1 MAIFGAAKSILSPH
15 LVDWYTDIY
24 TNVYGYDNLY
34 KQVLSQFNT
43 YLKEMVN
50 SLQFTAFTNTILTI
64 GVVLMLFY
72 FFTDLTEKAAMN
84 QLSTLQLGKSF
95 CAALGTIFI
104 MFHSKNIFI
113 FLMNMVESLNDS
125 LTIGARGHMIVS
137 NILTND
143 ITQLLLSRCVAEH
156 FSVWAILGYT
166 LTALLLMLVSLAVRM
181 YILYFATTRVLQ
193 MFIYYMFAPIGLA
206 DIFENGPGGTINTRS
221 SGFKYL
227 KTIIALMMQI
237 MVITVICQVY
247 PNITIAVNAGYFA
260 DAGDDELQK
269 QQEEKK
275 SNSKKDSTD
284 KNKTEGSDDMEE
296 DEVEKLE
303 STAAFYPLKKF
314 EYTDHQASI
323 REIIVNGVNDIK
335 ESLSKL
341 HDMLSGDEDDEK
353 DSNEDTSQTDES
365 AIKDDEIYPLI
376 FDAKDDKKDNA
387 VISNVGTI
395 VNHDKEKE
403 IIENSD
409 YRMTIQSTERFFDWC
424 TGSDGS
430 KEMLLLILLV
440 AKVLL
445 ISTSAQMCNSLL
457 GTSIEGE
464 GEVYGKIF
472 SKYVYYY
479 IRWNVF

>member
-247 PNITIAVNAGYFA
+247 PNMTIAVNAGYFA

-335 ESLSKL
+335 ESMSKL

-457 GTSIEGE
+457 GTSI
-464 GEVYGKIF
+464 
-472 SKYVYYY
+472 
-479 IRWNVF
+479 

>member
-125 LTIGARGHMIVS
+125 LTIGAMGHMIVS

-457 GTSIEGE
+457 GTSI
-464 GEVYGKIF
+464 
-472 SKYVYYY
+472 
-479 IRWNVF
+479 

>member
-409 YRMTIQSTERFFDWC
+409 YRMTIRSTERFFDWC

-457 GTSIEGE
+457 GTSI
-464 GEVYGKIF
+464 
-472 SKYVYYY
+472 
-479 IRWNVF
+479 

>member
-275 SNSKKDSTD
+275 SNSKKDSAD

-335 ESLSKL
+335 KSMSKL
-341 HDMLSGDEDDEK
+341 HDMLSGDENDKE

-395 VNHDKEKE
+395 VNHDREKE

-457 GTSIEGE
+457 GTSI
-464 GEVYGKIF
+464 
-472 SKYVYYY
+472 
-479 IRWNVF
+479 

>member
-275 SNSKKDSTD
+275 SNSKKDSAD

-341 HDMLSGDEDDEK
+341 HDMLSGDEDDKE

-457 GTSIEGE
+457 GTSI
-464 GEVYGKIF
+464 
-472 SKYVYYY
+472 
-479 IRWNVF
+479 

>member
-166 LTALLLMLVSLAVRM
+166 LTALLLMLVSLAVRI

-335 ESLSKL
+335 KSLSKL

-395 VNHDKEKE
+395 VNHDREKE

-457 GTSIEGE
+457 GTSI
-464 GEVYGKIF
+464 
-472 SKYVYYY
+472 
-479 IRWNVF
+479 

>member
-95 CAALGTIFI
+95 CAAIGTIFI

-457 GTSIEGE
+457 GTSI
-464 GEVYGKIF
+464 
-472 SKYVYYY
+472 
-479 IRWNVF
+479 

>member
-72 FFTDLTEKAAMN
+72 FFADLTEKAAMN

-335 ESLSKL
+335 ESMSKL
-341 HDMLSGDEDDEK
+341 HDMLSGDEDDKE

-395 VNHDKEKE
+395 VNHDREKE

-457 GTSIEGE
+457 GTSI
-464 GEVYGKIF
+464 
-472 SKYVYYY
+472 
-479 IRWNVF
+479 

>member
-206 DIFENGPGGTINTRS
+206 NIFENGPGGTINTRS

-260 DAGDDELQK
+260 DVGDDELQK

-457 GTSIEGE
+457 GTSI
-464 GEVYGKIF
+464 
-472 SKYVYYY
+472 
-479 IRWNVF
+479 

>member
-125 LTIGARGHMIVS
+125 LTIGARGHMIIS

-275 SNSKKDSTD
+275 SNSKKDSAD

-335 ESLSKL
+335 ESMSKL
-341 HDMLSGDEDDEK
+341 HDMLSGDEDDKE

-395 VNHDKEKE
+395 VNHDREKE

-457 GTSIEGE
+457 GTSI
-464 GEVYGKIF
+464 
-472 SKYVYYY
+472 
-479 IRWNVF
+479 

>member
-275 SNSKKDSTD
+275 SNSKKDSAD

-335 ESLSKL
+335 ESMSKL
-341 HDMLSGDEDDEK
+341 HDMLSGDEDDKE

-395 VNHDKEKE
+395 VNHDREKE

-445 ISTSAQMCNSLL
+445 IRTSAQMCNSLL
-457 GTSIEGE
+457 GTSI
-464 GEVYGKIF
+464 
-472 SKYVYYY
+472 
-479 IRWNVF
+479 

>member
-84 QLSTLQLGKSF
+84 QLSILQLGKSF

-395 VNHDKEKE
+395 VNHDREKE

-457 GTSIEGE
+457 GTSI
-464 GEVYGKIF
+464 
-472 SKYVYYY
+472 
-479 IRWNVF
+479 

>member
-353 DSNEDTSQTDES
+353 DSNEDTSQIDES

-457 GTSIEGE
+457 GTSI
-464 GEVYGKIF
+464 
-472 SKYVYYY
+472 
-479 IRWNVF
+479 

>member
-221 SGFKYL
+221 SGF

-457 GTSIEGE
+457 GTSI
-464 GEVYGKIF
+464 
-472 SKYVYYY
+472 
-479 IRWNVF
+479 

>member
-50 SLQFTAFTNTILTI
+50 SLQFTAFTNTIMTI

-260 DAGDDELQK
+260 DVGDDELQK

-457 GTSIEGE
+457 GTSI
-464 GEVYGKIF
+464 
-472 SKYVYYY
+472 
-479 IRWNVF
+479 

>member
-193 MFIYYMFAPIGLA
+193 MFIYYMFVPIGLA

-457 GTSIEGE
+457 GTSI
-464 GEVYGKIF
+464 
-472 SKYVYYY
+472 
-479 IRWNVF
+479 

>member
-50 SLQFTAFTNTILTI
+50 SLQFIAFTNTILTI

-335 ESLSKL
+335 ESMSKL
-341 HDMLSGDEDDEK
+341 HDMLSGDEDDKE

-395 VNHDKEKE
+395 VNHDREKE

-457 GTSIEGE
+457 GTSI
-464 GEVYGKIF
+464 
-472 SKYVYYY
+472 
-479 IRWNVF
+479 

>member
-269 QQEEKK
+269 QQEAKK

-395 VNHDKEKE
+395 VNHDREKE

-457 GTSIEGE
+457 GTSI
-464 GEVYGKIF
+464 
-472 SKYVYYY
+472 
-479 IRWNVF
+479 

>member
-64 GVVLMLFY
+64 GVVLMLLY

-275 SNSKKDSTD
+275 SNSKKDSAD

-335 ESLSKL
+335 ESMSKL
-341 HDMLSGDEDDEK
+341 HDMLSGDEDDKE

-395 VNHDKEKE
+395 VNHDREKE

-457 GTSIEGE
+457 GTSI
-464 GEVYGKIF
+464 
-472 SKYVYYY
+472 
-479 IRWNVF
+479 

>member
-166 LTALLLMLVSLAVRM
+166 LTALLLMLV
-181 YILYFATTRVLQ
+181 
-193 MFIYYMFAPIGLA
+193 
-206 DIFENGPGGTINTRS
+206 
-221 SGFKYL
+221 
-227 KTIIALMMQI
+227 
-237 MVITVICQVY
+237 
-247 PNITIAVNAGYFA
+247 
-260 DAGDDELQK
+260 
-269 QQEEKK
+269 
-275 SNSKKDSTD
+275 
-284 KNKTEGSDDMEE
+284 
-296 DEVEKLE
+296 
-303 STAAFYPLKKF
+303 
-314 EYTDHQASI
+314 
-323 REIIVNGVNDIK
+323 
-335 ESLSKL
+335 
-341 HDMLSGDEDDEK
+341 
-353 DSNEDTSQTDES
+353 
-365 AIKDDEIYPLI
+365 
-376 FDAKDDKKDNA
+376 
-387 VISNVGTI
+387 
-395 VNHDKEKE
+395 
-403 IIENSD
+403 
-409 YRMTIQSTERFFDWC
+409 
-424 TGSDGS
+424 
-430 KEMLLLILLV
+430 
-440 AKVLL
+440 
-445 ISTSAQMCNSLL
+445 
-457 GTSIEGE
+457 
-464 GEVYGKIF
+464 
-472 SKYVYYY
+472 
-479 IRWNVF
+479 

>member
-237 MVITVICQVY
+237 MVITVICEVY
-247 PNITIAVNAGYFA
+247 PNITTAVNAGYFA

-457 GTSIEGE
+457 GTSI
-464 GEVYGKIF
+464 
-472 SKYVYYY
+472 
-479 IRWNVF
+479 

>member
-303 STAAFYPLKKF
+303 STSAFYPLKKF

-335 ESLSKL
+335 ESMSKL
-341 HDMLSGDEDDEK
+341 HDMLSGDEDDKE

-395 VNHDKEKE
+395 VNHDREKE

-457 GTSIEGE
+457 GTSI
-464 GEVYGKIF
+464 
-472 SKYVYYY
+472 
-479 IRWNVF
+479 

>member
-296 DEVEKLE
+296 NEVEKLE

-335 ESLSKL
+335 ESMSKL
-341 HDMLSGDEDDEK
+341 HDMLSGDEDDKE

-395 VNHDKEKE
+395 VNHDREKE

-457 GTSIEGE
+457 GTSI
-464 GEVYGKIF
+464 
-472 SKYVYYY
+472 
-479 IRWNVF
+479 

>member
-113 FLMNMVESLNDS
+113 FLMNMVENLNDS

-260 DAGDDELQK
+260 DVGDDELQK

-457 GTSIEGE
+457 GTSI
-464 GEVYGKIF
+464 
-472 SKYVYYY
+472 
-479 IRWNVF
+479 

>member
-206 DIFENGPGGTINTRS
+206 DIFGNGPGGTINTRS

-269 QQEEKK
+269 QQEAKK

-335 ESLSKL
+335 ESMSKL
-341 HDMLSGDEDDEK
+341 HDMLSGDEDDKE

-395 VNHDKEKE
+395 VNHDREKE

-457 GTSIEGE
+457 GTSI
-464 GEVYGKIF
+464 
-472 SKYVYYY
+472 
-479 IRWNVF
+479 

>member
-260 DAGDDELQK
+260 DVGDDELQK

-284 KNKTEGSDDMEE
+284 KNKTVGSDDMEE

-457 GTSIEGE
+457 GTSI
-464 GEVYGKIF
+464 
-472 SKYVYYY
+472 
-479 IRWNVF
+479 

>member
-365 AIKDDEIYPLI
+365 SIKDDEIYPLI

-457 GTSIEGE
+457 GTSI
-464 GEVYGKIF
+464 
-472 SKYVYYY
+472 
-479 IRWNVF
+479 

>member
-113 FLMNMVESLNDS
+113 FLMNIVESLNNS
-125 LTIGARGHMIVS
+125 LTIGAKGHIIVS

-269 QQEEKK
+269 QQDEKK

-284 KNKTEGSDDMEE
+284 KTDKDKTDNTDDMDE

-335 ESLSKL
+335 ESLSTL
-341 HDMLSGDEDDEK
+341 HDALSGDEK
-353 DSNEDTSQTDES
+353 DKDGSNEDTSQTDES
-365 AIKDDEIYPLI
+365 AIKDDEIYPLVY
-376 FDAKDDKKDNA
+376 DVKDDKKGDA
-387 VISNVGTI
+387 VISNIGTI
-395 VNHDKEKE
+395 VNHDREKE

-424 TGSDGS
+424 TGSDGA
-430 KEMLLLILLV
+430 KEVLLLILLA

-445 ISTSAQMCNSLL
+445 IIMSAQMCNSLL
-457 GTSIEGE
+457 GTSI
-464 GEVYGKIF
+464 
-472 SKYVYYY
+472 
-479 IRWNVF
+479 

>member
-275 SNSKKDSTD
+275 SNSKKDSID

-335 ESLSKL
+335 ESMSKL
-341 HDMLSGDEDDEK
+341 HDMLSGDEDDKE

-395 VNHDKEKE
+395 VNHDREKE

-457 GTSIEGE
+457 GTSI
-464 GEVYGKIF
+464 
-472 SKYVYYY
+472 
-479 IRWNVF
+479 

>member
-1 MAIFGAAKSILSPH
+1 
-15 LVDWYTDIY
+15 
-24 TNVYGYDNLY
+24 
-34 KQVLSQFNT
+34 
-43 YLKEMVN
+43 
-50 SLQFTAFTNTILTI
+50 
-64 GVVLMLFY
+64 
-72 FFTDLTEKAAMN
+72 
-84 QLSTLQLGKSF
+84 
-95 CAALGTIFI
+95 
-104 MFHSKNIFI
+104 
-113 FLMNMVESLNDS
+113 
-125 LTIGARGHMIVS
+125 
-137 NILTND
+137 
-143 ITQLLLSRCVAEH
+143 
-156 FSVWAILGYT
+156 
-166 LTALLLMLVSLAVRM
+166 
-181 YILYFATTRVLQ
+181 

-237 MVITVICQVY
+237 VVITVICQVY

-284 KNKTEGSDDMEE
+284 KDRAEGSDDMEE

-335 ESLSKL
+335 ESLSTL
-341 HDMLSGDEDDEK
+341 HDMLSGDEDDKE

-376 FDAKDDKKDNA
+376 FDVKDDKKDNA
-387 VISNVGTI
+387 VISNIGTI
-395 VNHDKEKE
+395 ANHDREKE

-457 GTSIEGE
+457 GTSI
-464 GEVYGKIF
+464 
-472 SKYVYYY
+472 
-479 IRWNVF
+479 

>member
-227 KTIIALMMQI
+227 KTIIALMMHI

-395 VNHDKEKE
+395 VNHDREKE

-457 GTSIEGE
+457 GTSI
-464 GEVYGKIF
+464 
-472 SKYVYYY
+472 
-479 IRWNVF
+479 

>member
-335 ESLSKL
+335 ESMSKL
-341 HDMLSGDEDDEK
+341 HDMLSGDEDDKE

-395 VNHDKEKE
+395 VNHDREKE

-409 YRMTIQSTERFFDWC
+409 YRMTVQSTERFFDWC

-457 GTSIEGE
+457 GTSI
-464 GEVYGKIF
+464 
-472 SKYVYYY
+472 
-479 IRWNVF
+479 

>member
-275 SNSKKDSTD
+275 SNSKKDSAD
-284 KNKTEGSDDMEE
+284 KNKTEGSDDKEE

-335 ESLSKL
+335 ESMSKL
-341 HDMLSGDEDDEK
+341 HDMLSGDEDDKE

-395 VNHDKEKE
+395 VNHDREKE

-457 GTSIEGE
+457 GTSI
-464 GEVYGKIF
+464 
-472 SKYVYYY
+472 
-479 IRWNVF
+479 

>member
-125 LTIGARGHMIVS
+125 LTIGARGHMIIS

-335 ESLSKL
+335 ESMSKL
-341 HDMLSGDEDDEK
+341 HDMLSGDEDDKE

-395 VNHDKEKE
+395 VNHDREKE

-457 GTSIEGE
+457 GTSI
-464 GEVYGKIF
+464 
-472 SKYVYYY
+472 
-479 IRWNVF
+479 

>member
-125 LTIGARGHMIVS
+125 LTIGAMGHMIVS

-260 DAGDDELQK
+260 DVGDDELQK

-457 GTSIEGE
+457 GTSI
-464 GEVYGKIF
+464 
-472 SKYVYYY
+472 
-479 IRWNVF
+479 

>member
-260 DAGDDELQK
+260 DVGDDELQK

-284 KNKTEGSDDMEE
+284 KNKTESSDDIEE

-457 GTSIEGE
+457 GTSI
-464 GEVYGKIF
+464 
-472 SKYVYYY
+472 
-479 IRWNVF
+479 

>member
-314 EYTDHQASI
+314 EYTDHQASV

-457 GTSIEGE
+457 GTSI
-464 GEVYGKIF
+464 
-472 SKYVYYY
+472 
-479 IRWNVF
+479 

>member
-335 ESLSKL
+335 ESMSKL
-341 HDMLSGDEDDEK
+341 HDMLSGDEDDKE

-376 FDAKDDKKDNA
+376 FDAKDNKKDNA

-395 VNHDKEKE
+395 VNHDREKE

-457 GTSIEGE
+457 GTSI
-464 GEVYGKIF
+464 
-472 SKYVYYY
+472 
-479 IRWNVF
+479 

>member
-166 LTALLLMLVSLAVRM
+166 LTALLLMLVSLAVRI

-395 VNHDKEKE
+395 VNHDREKE

-409 YRMTIQSTERFFDWC
+409 YRMTIQSTERLFDWC

-457 GTSIEGE
+457 GTSI
-464 GEVYGKIF
+464 
-472 SKYVYYY
+472 
-479 IRWNVF
+479 